1 MSDPAAT
8 AAAVPPRAAPRY
20 RQPIVHNTGMP
31 HHSFDF
37 ETAMTTQPEKF
48 KKFIE
53 KVSNNKKLPA
63 CRILKDV
70 LMNNA
75 PTDIIEECD
84 LVYDSLKKTPILTSR
99 SKQPKVF
106 TSYPCLDISTEQNE
120 ESDLSEIKEKH
131 AAAFIFLQLFQSCN
145 LHDEDYNK
153 MKDFTNGE
161 SSYDRTVIWL
171 CQMAEF
177 LETGKV
183 PIFGE
188 ISVFEEV
195 SH

>member
-1 MSDPAAT
+1 ML
-8 AAAVPPRAAPRY
+8 
-20 RQPIVHNTGMP
+20 
-31 HHSFDF
+31 F
-37 ETAMTTQPEKF
+37 
-48 KKFIE
+48 
-53 KVSNNKKLPA
+53 
-63 CRILKDV
+63 
-70 LMNNA
+70 
-75 PTDIIEECD
+75 
-84 LVYDSLKKTPILTSR
+84 SLKTTPILTSR

-145 LHDEDYNK
+145 LHDDDYNK
-153 MKDFTNGE
+153 MRDFTNGE
-161 SSYDRTVIWL
+161 SSYDRTVVWL

-183 PIFGE
+183 PTFGE

-195 SH
+195 SY